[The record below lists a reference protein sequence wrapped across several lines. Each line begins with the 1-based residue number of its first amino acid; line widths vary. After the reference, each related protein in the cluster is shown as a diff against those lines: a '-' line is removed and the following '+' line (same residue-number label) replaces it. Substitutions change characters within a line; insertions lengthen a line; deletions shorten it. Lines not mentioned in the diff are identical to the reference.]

1 MNGSRLLNDI
11 LVSILITSQF
21 LKLTF
26 EVGQSHRSGFAS
38 WIIYASICVNSEW
51 SYTFTAIN

>member
-1 MNGSRLLNDI
+1 MNGSRLLNDT
-11 LVSILITSQF
+11 LVSF

-26 EVGQSHRSGFAS
+26 EVGQSHRSGFTS
-38 WIIYASICVNSEW
+38 WIIYASICVNNEW